1 MSEGEPTKRQ
11 KISEDQEVS
20 FSEDTNLK
28 YQNACLGA
36 RLKDQRKQISELTSS
51 NEKLSQ
57 KLQSLEEYI
66 SSFNSS
72 WSKVP
77 SI

>member
-11 KISEDQEVS
+11 KISENQEVS
-20 FSEDTNLK
+20 FSEDGNLK

-36 RLKDQRKQISELTSS
+36 RLKEQRKQISELTST
-51 NEKLSQ
+51 NEKLTQ
-57 KLQSLEEYI
+57 KLQSLEDYI
-66 SSFNSS
+66 TNFNSS
-72 WSKVP
+72 WSKVQ